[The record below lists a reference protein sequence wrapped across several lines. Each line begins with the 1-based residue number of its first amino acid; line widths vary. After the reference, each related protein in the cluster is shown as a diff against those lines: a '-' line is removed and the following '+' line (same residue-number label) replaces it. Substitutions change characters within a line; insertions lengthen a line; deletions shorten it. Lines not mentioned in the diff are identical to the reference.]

1 MTVSFR
7 DRPHQEMRHHRR
19 VQLANSPIHQ
29 LANGALS
36 WHFMARPSDI
46 IVVGAGIVGCAVAH
60 ELARRGAS
68 VEIVDERPV
77 GMGATQASAG
87 VLAPFIEAREG
98 SPLLELTVRSLDLF
112 DSFMERVSAES
123 GVAVSYR
130 RTGTLDVAVTD
141 AELHALRTT
150 ADVLARRGVPALL
163 LDAQAVRA
171 EEPLIGDGVIG
182 GLQIDSH
189 GFVAAGDL
197 TRALAAAARRRGAQL
212 IERGRV
218 RRITR
223 SNGDMTVETDRG
235 SLTSNAVVLAA
246 GSWSGEIAIDG
257 VSATVP
263 VRPVRGQLLH
273 LGWTGTPLRRVT
285 WSGRCYL
292 VPWEDGTLLVGA
304 TVEEAGFDERT
315 TVAGVRDLLDAVCDL
330 VPHAWTA
337 GFRSARVGLRPAT
350 TDNLPV
356 IGASAVVP
364 NLMYATGHYRN
375 GVLLAPLTAQLVAD
389 AMLENKIDPMLA
401 TVSPSR
407 FGEL

>member
-1 MTVSFR
+1 M
-7 DRPHQEMRHHRR
+7 
-19 VQLANSPIHQ
+19 
-29 LANGALS
+29 G
-36 WHFMARPSDI
+36 RPSDI
-46 IVVGAGIVGCAVAH
+46 IVVGAGIIGCAVAH
-60 ELARRGAS
+60 ELASRGAS

-98 SPLLELTVRSLDLF
+98 SPLLDLTVRSLDLF
-112 DSFMERVSAES
+112 DSFIERVTTES

-130 RTGTLDVAVTD
+130 RTGTLDVATTD
-141 AELHALRTT
+141 AELRALQAT
-150 ADVLARRGVPALL
+150 AGVLARRGVPALL
-163 LDAQAVRA
+163 LDAKAVRT
-171 EEPLIGDGVIG
+171 EEPHLGDGAVG
-182 GLQIDSH
+182 GLLIESH

-197 TRALAAAARRRGAQL
+197 TRALAAAARRRGVQL
-212 IERGRV
+212 IEGSRV

-223 SNGDMTVETDRG
+223 LHGDMIVDTDRG

-246 GSWSGEIAIDG
+246 GSWSGGIAIDG

-273 LGWTGTPLRRVT
+273 LGWVGTPLRRVT

-304 TVEEAGFDERT
+304 TVEEVGFDERT
-315 TVAGVRDLLDAVCDL
+315 TVAGVRDLLDAVCEI

-337 GFRSARVGLRPAT
+337 GFRGARVGLRPAT
-350 TDNLPV
+350 ADDLPV
-356 IGASAVVP
+356 IGPSGVMP

-389 AMLENKIDPMLA
+389 AMLESRIDPQLEG
-401 TVSPSR
+401 VSPSR
-407 FGEL
+407 FGDL